1 MKKNINLSLVAALL
15 FATNLYSNE
24 TTKLDEITISSAT
37 KSEQKLRDVTA
48 NVDVITAEDI
58 ESRKFKTVV
67 EALNSLAGVSFASN
81 GGIGQTSSV
90 YLRGMDSGRTLVLI
104 DGIRLNDPSG
114 FGANFEHL
122 MINDIERIEVIKGAQ
137 SSIWGAEASA
147 GVINIIT
154 KSAQNG
160 THGNASFEY
169 GRYDSKI
176 AKANIS
182 HKTDNFDAKLGVTRV
197 DVDGFS
203 AQAPKSSE
211 AKKYEKDGYENTTI
225 NTQLGFN
232 FDENNRVSTSYE
244 FIDTKVDIDGSSPD
258 DKISEA
264 KTKTHLANLTY
275 ENKNDI
281 ATTKF
286 YGNYTDIKREYS
298 TYTPKYKGIVK
309 EYGVNSS
316 FDYLNSSNVVIGADY
331 KKFENKAN
339 IDKDYNNKG
348 IFIANTNKFFDDK
361 TIFTQALRYDRYSD
375 FDNKTTGKIG
385 IKQYI
390 VDDLNLSV
398 NYGTGY
404 NVPKFDSLFAPTVTY
419 PAWFPGGTP
428 STYLSNL
435 DLSPE
440 RTKSYDV
447 SIEYKGFSVTYFRNK
462 VNNLISSQYIGNI
475 GGADTFKQ
483 MNTSG
488 DSIFKGTE
496 IAYKN
501 SVTEDIFLNLNYTNL
516 SAKDVNGDKLLNR
529 PTNKFGFGV
538 DYYGL
543 KDFHFNINGEYIGTR
558 YSYGYPQSVKTGNY
572 TIWNALVDYD
582 INKNFS
588 TYVKLDNIF
597 NKDYQIVDNYATSQR
612 AAYLGLKASF

>member
-1 MKKNINLSLVAALL
+1 MKKTKISLVACIIL
-15 FATNLYSNE
+15 ATNLFSNE

-67 EALNSLAGVSFASN
+67 EALQTLAGVQVSQS
-81 GGIGQTSSV
+81 GGIGQQTSV
-90 YLRGMDSGRTLVLI
+90 FLRGMNSDKTLVLV
-104 DGIRLNDPSG
+104 DGIRFNDPSG
-114 FGANFEHL
+114 NGANFEHL

-137 SSIWGAEASA
+137 SSVWGADASA

-154 KSAQNG
+154 KSAQSG

-203 AQAPKSSE
+203 AQAPKSSD

-225 NTQLGFN
+225 NTKIGYN

-244 FIDTKVDIDGSSPD
+244 FIDTKVDYDNYLPD
-258 DKISEA
+258 DKDIQS

-275 ENKNDI
+275 ENINDI
-281 ATTKF
+281 ATTKV
-286 YGNYTDIKREYS
+286 YGNYSDFKREYS
-298 TYTPKYKGIVK
+298 DTGRDKYKGTIK
-309 EYGVNSS
+309 EYGVNTSI
-316 FDYLNSSNVVIGADY
+316 DYLNSSNLTLGADY

-339 IDKDYNNKG
+339 IDKEYNNKG

-390 VDDLNLSV
+390 VDDLNLSA

-404 NVPKFDSLFAPTVTY
+404 NVP
-419 PAWFPGGTP
+419 
-428 STYLSNL
+428 STSQLYGWGANP
-435 DLSPE
+435 DLKPE
-440 RTKSYDV
+440 KTKTYDV
-447 SIEYKGFSVTYFRNK
+447 GIEYKGFSVTYFNSKIEDLINWEWTGPGMYDGINK
-462 VNNLISSQYIGNI
+462 NI
-475 GGADTFKQ
+475 DGK
-483 MNTSG
+483 SK
-488 DSIFKGTE
+488 FKGTE

-501 SVTEDIFLNLNYTNL
+501 SVTEDVFLNLNYTRL
-516 SAKDVNGDKLLNR
+516 SAKNKDNQEFGRRPKDKI
-529 PTNKFGFGV
+529 GFAV

-543 KDFHFNINGEYIGTR
+543 KDFHFNVNGEYIGKR
-558 YSYGYPQSVKTGNY
+558 YDFNNKQGAKTGNY

-588 TYVKLDNIF
+588 TYLKLDNIF
-597 NKDYQIVDNYATSQR
+597 NKDYQIVDGYATSQR